1 LERQRKLF
9 TWGHIAEADYLR
21 EAARLEELR
30 EQLRGDLPTKRSI
43 EVRGIRDLW
52 ERGGAD
58 ARRQLLGTLF
68 ERLVVRDGAIAEYV
82 PWPDYAA
89 EVIALVEQAIGPTAT
104 IKAPQ
109 SEYGWRA
116 RGRPRS
122 NVANG
127 GKGGV

>member
-9 TWGHIAEADYLR
+9 TWGHISEADYLR
-21 EAARLEELR
+21 EVARLEELR
-30 EQLRGDLPTKRSI
+30 QQLKGDLPAKRAI
-43 EVRGIRDLW
+43 RVKGIRDLW

-68 ERLVVRDGAIAEYV
+68 ERLIIQDGAIVEYV
-82 PWPDYAA
+82 PRPDYAS
-89 EVIALVEQAIGPTAT
+89 EVIALVEQAIGPSGT

-109 SEYGWRA
+109 TEYGWRA
-116 RGRPRS
+116 RGRPRI

-127 GKGGV
+127 GAS